1 MHEKAVQNISFY
13 CMQYYLIITFNIFTL
28 TYLFSVKRCGLDVIT
43 TTVIST
49 HCWTERKT
57 QFGSLK
63 KILKKKTLLEMKIH
77 LNKFLKTTHKKTKQR
92 EMKVET
98 DELLSQS

>member
-1 MHEKAVQNISFY
+1 
-13 CMQYYLIITFNIFTL
+13 
-28 TYLFSVKRCGLDVIT
+28 
-43 TTVIST
+43 
-49 HCWTERKT
+49 
-57 QFGSLK
+57 
-63 KILKKKTLLEMKIH
+63 MKIH